1 MVPMSAA
8 KDEAP
13 AVPEPVRRRRAVRR
27 ETGEIPASQYGR
39 VRALAS
45 YGMTQAQVAEVYG
58 VTVQTIERI
67 VGRPH
72 SSRIA

>member
-1 MVPMSAA
+1 MSAA

-13 AVPEPVRRRRAVRR
+13 AVPKPVRRRRVVRR